1 MRAMHKRLFALAMIT
16 TMLAVSCK
24 KDDVSTAVDLPDA
37 RLGKYTGAL
46 SYNKN
51 FSVITNPTTGTATI
65 TKVSDKIYSVSFSDN
80 VPGIDK
86 LKFKVSTTG
95 SYATINEDGSIAGMT
110 LDSTS
115 LTIGITNTTTGEK
128 WAFAGS
134 KK

>member
-1 MRAMHKRLFALAMIT
+1 MRAMNKRLFALAIIT
-16 TMLAVSCK
+16 TMIAVSCK
-24 KDDVSTAVDLPDA
+24 KDDVSTSVDLPDA
-37 RLGKYTGAL
+37 RLGKYSGAL

-65 TKVSDKIYSVSFSDN
+65 IKVSDKVYSVTFSDN

-86 LKFKVSTTG
+86 LKFKVSTAG
-95 SYATINEDGSIAGMT
+95 SYATINEDGSMAGMT

-115 LTIGITNTTTGEK
+115 LTIGITNVATGEK